1 MWKFLKYTFATFIGA
16 SLGILFVG
24 FISAAIVAAVIASSV
39 SGQET
44 VDVED
49 NSLLLIEMNEPI
61 VEREQFN
68 PLKDLD
74 FASMKST
81 HKLGLLPVLNAINDA
96 KTDPKI
102 RGILLQVRSTSE
114 GLATI
119 DEVRNALEDFKSSG
133 KFIISYSDYQD
144 QKAYYLSSVANRMYL
159 HPEGLLEFKGMRAE
173 MLFFTKTLEKLGI
186 EPDIIRNGKYKS
198 AIEPFTQTQMSPA
211 NREQMQVIV
220 DNLWKHIL
228 NGVSAQRSIPVNV
241 LDSLADNLSVSNVQE
256 AVKARMIDETKY
268 YDQVL
273 EELKDSIGITADK
286 TIPAISLADYCAS
299 RSAKS
304 QVKSSKSGN
313 KIAVVYAFGD
323 IVPGEGDESNIG
335 GDRIAREI
343 RRARTDKDVKAVL
356 LRINSGGG
364 SALASDVIWREMDLT
379 RQTKPTVVSMG
390 DYAASGGYYIACPAN
405 AVVAGPATITG
416 SIGVFGL
423 MMTGKPL
430 LNNIGITTD
439 VVKSNEH
446 ADIGSFT
453 RKMTDFEKAVAVK
466 EIDKIYDT
474 FISHVAQ
481 GRDTAKSYID
491 SIAQG
496 RVWTGVDAQR
506 LGLID
511 AQGGFLAALKITE
524 DLAEISDYTILEL
537 PESNDA
543 FSEIM
548 KMFQTEA
555 QSKFMKAALGD
566 TYKYYEAMQ
575 SPLLFQG
582 VQARMPYTLDIE

>member
-16 SLGILFVG
+16 TLGILFIGVVG
-24 FISAAIVAAVIASSV
+24 AAIVAAVIASAV
-39 SGQET
+39 SGQDT
-44 VDVED
+44 VRIED
-49 NSLLLIEMNEPI
+49 NSVLLIDLKEPI

-74 FASMKST
+74 LASMTSN
-81 HKLGLLPVLNAINDA
+81 HKLGLIPVLNAINDA

-102 RGILLQVRSTSE
+102 RGIFLQVRSASE

-119 DEVRNALEDFKSSG
+119 DEIRNALEDFKSSG
-133 KFIISYSDYQD
+133 KFIISYSDFQD
-144 QKAYYLSSVANRMYL
+144 QKAYYLSSVADRMYL

-228 NGVSAQRSIPVNV
+228 NGISAQRSIPEHV

-256 AVKARMIDETKY
+256 AVKARMIDDTKY

-273 EELKDSIGITADK
+273 EELKDSIGLADDK
-286 TIPAISLADYCAS
+286 TIPAITLADYCAS
-299 RSAKS
+299 RPAKAQPALGS
-304 QVKSSKSGN
+304 EGN
-313 KIAVVYAFGD
+313 KIALVYAYGD
-323 IVPGEGDESNIG
+323 IVPGEGEDANIG
-335 GDRIAREI
+335 GDRIAREL
-343 RRARTDKDVKAVL
+343 RRARNDKSVKAII
-356 LRINSGGG
+356 LRVNSGGG
-364 SALASDVIWREMDLT
+364 SALASDVIWREMDLA
-379 RQTKPTVVSMG
+379 RQSKPTVVSMG

-405 AVVAGPATITG
+405 AVIAGAATITG

-430 LNNIGITTD
+430 LDNIGITTD
-439 VVKSNEH
+439 GVKSNEH

-474 FISHVAQ
+474 FISHVAL
-481 GRDTAKSYID
+481 GRDTAKAYID

-496 RVWTGVDAQR
+496 RVWTGGDALR
-506 LGLID
+506 LGLTD
-511 AQGGFLAALKITE
+511 MQGGYLAALKVAE
-524 DLAEISDYTILEL
+524 DLAKISDYSILEL
-537 PESNDA
+537 PERTDA

-548 KMFQTEA
+548 KMFQAEA
-555 QSKFMKAALGD
+555 QTKFMKAALGD
-566 TYKYYEAMQ
+566 TYKYYETMQ
-575 SPLLFQG
+575 SPLMLQG